1 MRMKTHPI
9 VDIDKNGI
17 GFNSGLRVGDQI
29 IRINGH
35 VINDVFDYEHFVC
48 SSERISVDYLSAGEE
63 KSVIIENHGQN
74 LGLVFESNLM
84 DEYKR
89 CKNNCLFCFIGQLAP
104 QLRSRLSLKE
114 DDCRKSFFPWN
125 RYDAYCTL
133 IETPMDELERYVI
146 YGLSPVNISI
156 HSTDPETR
164 VKIFRNPHA
173 YNTMEKLKYLYN
185 AKVEMNALIVLCHG
199 LNDGDHLDK
208 TLADLFELAPV
219 MRSVAIGPVG
229 MTRFRKENDI
239 VKPLSSEDAKTAV
252 QIIEKYQKLAMIKY
266 GISFAQ
272 GSDLLYYLANKPVP
286 EECMY
291 DEGLYHQLGNG
302 VGMVRMFCDSF
313 LTELECVERTEMHR
327 EISIATGSAFFP
339 ILQGLLN
346 VFKEKAPNVIIH
358 LYNVENNYF
367 GGNVVVAGLITAT
380 DLIKQ
385 LRGKPLGTMLY
396 LSSEMIGGS
405 GKFIDGIAVNEVE
418 ERLGTKLNFN
428 THTGRRLVIEL
439 LERKNG

>member
-1 MRMKTHPI
+1 MKIHSI

-17 GFNSGLRVGDQI
+17 GYRNGLRTGDQI
-29 IRINGH
+29 IRINGFA
-35 VINDVFDYEHFVC
+35 INDVFDYEHIVC
-48 SSERISVDYLSAGEE
+48 SSEKITMNYLSTGIE
-63 KSVIIENHGQN
+63 KSITIKNNGQN
-74 LGLVFESNLM
+74 LGLIFDSILM
-84 DEYKR
+84 DEYQR

-104 QLRSRLSLKE
+104 QLKPRLSLKE

-125 RYDAYCTL
+125 RYEAYCTL
-133 IETPMDELERYVI
+133 IETPMDELKRYVE

-173 YNTMEKLKYLYN
+173 YNTMDKLKYLYD

-199 LNDGDHLDK
+199 INDGEHLEK
-208 TLADLFELAPV
+208 TLNDLFELAPI

-229 MTRFRKENDI
+229 LTRFRKEQDVI
-239 VKPLSSEDAKTAV
+239 KPLTSEDAQVAIG
-252 QIIEKYQKLAMIKY
+252 IIEKYQKLALERY

-286 EECMY
+286 EEYIY
-291 DEGLYHQLGNG
+291 DKGLYHQLGNG

-313 LTELECVERTEMHR
+313 FTELARTENVDAHR

-339 ILQGLLN
+339 ILSNLLEELR
-346 VFKEKAPNVIIH
+346 KKAPNIIIH
-358 LYNVENNYF
+358 IYEIKNNYF
-367 GGNVVVAGLITAT
+367 GGNVVVTGLTTAS
-380 DLIKQ
+380 DLMDQ
-385 LRGKPLGTMLY
+385 LRGKPLGTTLY

-405 GKFIDGIAVNEVE
+405 GKFIDGITIEEVE
-418 ERLGTKLNFN
+418 SYLGTELNFD
-428 THTGRRLVIEL
+428 TSTGAEL
-439 LERKNG
+439 LKMLLGKGV

>member
-1 MRMKTHPI
+1 MKTHPI

-17 GFNSGLRVGDQI
+17 GFKSGLRTGDQI

-35 VINDVFDYEHFVC
+35 VIEDVFDYEHFVY
-48 SSERISVDYLSAGEE
+48 SSEKITVDYLSAG
-63 KSVIIENHGQN
+63 KKKNIIIENHGQN
-74 LGLVFESNLM
+74 LGLVFKSNLI
-84 DEYKR
+84 DEYRR
-89 CKNNCLFCFIGQLAP
+89 CRNNCLFCFIGQLPP
-104 QLRSRLSLKE
+104 QLKPRLSLKE

-125 RYDAYCTL
+125 RYEAYCTL
-133 IETPMDELERYVI
+133 IETPMDELERYVR

-199 LNDGDHLDK
+199 INDRDHLEK
-208 TLADLFELAPV
+208 TLSDLFKLAPV
-219 MRSVAIGPVG
+219 MKSVAIGPVG

-239 VKPLSSEDAKTAV
+239 VTPLSSEDAQIAI
-252 QIIEKYQKLAMIKY
+252 QIIEKYQKLALDKY

-286 EECMY
+286 EEAVY

-313 LTELECVERTEMHR
+313 LAELEQADCVDDFR
-327 EISIATGSAFFP
+327 EISIATGTAFFP
-339 ILQGLLN
+339 ILRELLDAL
-346 VFKEKAPNVIIH
+346 KKKAPNITIH
-358 LYNVENNYF
+358 IYEVKNNYF
-367 GGNVVVAGLITAT
+367 GGNVVVAGLTTAA
-380 DLIKQ
+380 DLMDQ
-385 LRGKPLGTMLY
+385 LSDKPLGTILY

-405 GKFIDGIAVNEVE
+405 GKFIDGISIKEVE
-418 ERLGTKLNFN
+418 EYLGTELNFD
-428 THTGRRLVIEL
+428 TSTGAELVRML
-439 LERKNG
+439 LGKGV

>member
-1 MRMKTHPI
+1 MKTHSI

-17 GFNSGLRVGDQI
+17 GFKNGLRTGDQI
-29 IRINGH
+29 IRINGC
-35 VINDVFDYEHFVC
+35 VINDVFDYEHLVC
-48 SSERISVDYLSAGEE
+48 SSERITVDYLSAGAEE
-63 KSVIIENHGQN
+63 SMIIENHGHN
-74 LGLVFESNLM
+74 LGLVFESTLM
-84 DEYKR
+84 DEYRR

-104 QLRSRLSLKE
+104 QLKLRLSLKE

-125 RYDAYCTL
+125 RYEAYCTL
-133 IETPMDELERYVI
+133 IETPMDELERYVR

-199 LNDGDHLDK
+199 INDGDHLEK
-208 TLADLFELAPV
+208 TLNDLFELAPV
-219 MRSVAIGPVG
+219 MKSVAIGPVG

-239 VKPLSSEDAKTAV
+239 VKPLTSEDAQIAI
-252 QIIEKYQKLAMIKY
+252 QIIEKYQKLALDRY

-272 GSDLLYYLANKPVP
+272 GSDLLYYLANKTVP
-286 EECMY
+286 EEAMY

-313 LTELECVERTEMHR
+313 LTELEGTESVDESK
-327 EISIATGSAFFP
+327 EISIATGTAFFP
-339 ILQGLLN
+339 ILRELLEAL
-346 VFKEKAPNVIIH
+346 KEKAPNITIH
-358 LYNVENNYF
+358 IYEVKNNYF
-367 GGNVVVAGLITAT
+367 GGNVAVTGLTTAT
-380 DLIKQ
+380 DLMDQ
-385 LRGKPLGTMLY
+385 LRGKPLGTTLY

-405 GKFIDGIAVNEVE
+405 GKFIDGITIKEVE
-418 ERLGTKLNFN
+418 EYLGTELDFN
-428 THTGRRLVIEL
+428 TSTGAKLVRML
-439 LERKNG
+439 LGKGA

>member
-1 MRMKTHPI
+1 MKTHPI

-29 IRINGH
+29 IRINGY

-48 SSERISVDYLSAGEE
+48 SSETISVDYLSAGEE
-63 KSVIIENHGQN
+63 KCVIIENHGKT
-74 LGLVFESNLM
+74 LGLIFESKLM

-104 QLRSRLSLKE
+104 QLKPRLSLKE

-125 RYDAYCTL
+125 RYEAYCTL
-133 IETPMDELERYVI
+133 IETPMDELERYVM

-208 TLADLFELAPV
+208 TLSDLFELAPV

-239 VKPLSSEDAKTAV
+239 VKPLSSEDAKIAV
-252 QIIEKYQKLAMIKY
+252 QIIEKYQKLAMAKY

-313 LTELECVERTEMHR
+313 LSELEQANEIDYSR
-327 EISIATGSAFFP
+327 EISIATGKAFFP
-339 ILQGLLN
+339 ILQKLL
-346 VFKEKAPNVIIH
+346 VAFRKKAPKIIIH
-358 LYNVENNYF
+358 SYEIVNNYF
-367 GGNVVVAGLITAT
+367 GGNVVVTGLTTAS
-380 DLIKQ
+380 DLMDQ
-385 LRGKPLGTMLY
+385 LSGKPLGTTLY

-405 GKFIDGIAVNEVE
+405 GKFIDGIPIKAVEDF
-418 ERLGTKLNFN
+418 LGIELNFD
-428 THTGRRLVIEL
+428 TSTGAELVQRLLGKGV
-439 LERKNG
+439 